1 MKKLFKII
9 TFALILSFVVVSLC
23 SCGAKSLKLIPG
35 EKLRS
40 VAMISMASDNMNK
53 LDSYNVK
60 TETKM
65 YIDGVSVRDTTL
77 GTYMGVGTDDYR
89 FYEKSEIIPDL
100 NASVTQ
106 KIISISGY
114 QFGKM
119 YRRTTVN
126 GNFVQK
132 LYSEISLEDYLAF
145 EEEVLSV
152 NNIAILEFTKEDAE
166 KMSCE
171 EQDDGT
177 WKTTISDF
185 SDDAVEV
192 FYKFFNSGSTNID
205 FEDVEVEFIANE
217 DLLLTNVNITFIFDV
232 TSRNSVSIK
241 TTYSDFDNASFE
253 PLNIDGFKQ
262 VDDLTVLERASNALE
277 REQNKDSGSF
287 ELMQKEMM
295 SYRGQR
301 ETASETFNITYN
313 TDDDKFSY
321 EITTKTNDT
330 KIVYE
335 NGEKKTYE
343 ESELK
348 KTEESDD
355 LQERASIGSLK
366 DPMLY
371 DSMMVSN
378 ITIEDLGNGET
389 LYIFRVG
396 NPYGAYYES
405 YASMLKKIRGKISS
419 SEIRFEFKMKDSDIV
434 CYKAILEIDAVISN
448 LNADISYTCN
458 CDYSK

>member
-1 MKKLFKII
+1 
-9 TFALILSFVVVSLC
+9 
-23 SCGAKSLKLIPG
+23 
-35 EKLRS
+35 
-40 VAMISMASDNMNK
+40 
-53 LDSYNVK
+53 
-60 TETKM
+60 
-65 YIDGVSVRDTTL
+65 
-77 GTYMGVGTDDYR
+77 
-89 FYEKSEIIPDL
+89 
-100 NASVTQ
+100 
-106 KIISISGY
+106 
-114 QFGKM
+114 
-119 YRRTTVN
+119 
-126 GNFVQK
+126 VQK

-152 NNIAILEFTKEDAE
+152 NNIAILEFTKADAE

-277 REQNKDSGSF
+277 REQNKDSGSL

-355 LQERASIGSLK
+355 SQERASIGSLK

-371 DSMMVSN
+371 NSMMVSG

-396 NPYGAYYES
+396 NPYGAYYEN

-419 SEIRFEFKMKDSDIV
+419 SEMRFEFKMKDSDIV